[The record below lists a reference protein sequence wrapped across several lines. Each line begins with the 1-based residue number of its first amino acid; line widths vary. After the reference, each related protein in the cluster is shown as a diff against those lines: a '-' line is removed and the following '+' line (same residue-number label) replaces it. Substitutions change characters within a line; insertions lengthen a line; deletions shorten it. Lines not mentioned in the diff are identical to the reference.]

1 MRSGN
6 NAEKIVLAY
15 GDRQTFRYRCE
26 DIHFAGFTALTLP
39 TRRSEW
45 RLNGGAPIHFY
56 IERQTTEAD
65 PRCYPWD
72 TRTPAVNRLLD
83 LPGHFNIEIPVE
95 SPQLRAGHN
104 RIGLAIEGQDGV
116 QAQLEATFTW
126 DPSAP
131 GLPLHVSDLS
141 KIQTIQ
147 DVAQV
152 VDGLWDVDRA
162 HNAIKTRAPVA
173 ADSLCLLGAPHASQE
188 ATYDVE
194 FSSPL
199 DGFFVGLSD
208 FFVRHDEQVPS
219 VGIKPGYSSAG
230 LATLRPGG
238 FAECWVAMGD
248 NTWENDWAWVRKT
261 RIPAVVSI
269 AAGVV
274 YTVRHQVIF
283 DGGTIVSRFRLWRAG
298 RPEPKGWLCT
308 IDTASLSPNLPRPTA
323 ASFGLFQHRGNP
335 TRWSNIKLRSIPARI
350 TPEDLVSNHPAVAGW
365 NALRYYGRR
374 LSQRARRKVRNL
386 VGD

>member
-1 MRSGN
+1 MGIGSRSMRGEN

-45 RLNGGAPIHFY
+45 RLNGGPPTHFY
-56 IERQTTEAD
+56 VERQTTAAD
-65 PRCYPWD
+65 PQCYPWD

-83 LPGHFNIEIPVE
+83 LPGHFNIEIPVG

-104 RIGLAIEGQDGV
+104 RIALAIEGQDGV

-131 GLPLHVSDLS
+131 GLPLDLSDLS

-162 HNAIKTRAPVA
+162 RNAITTRAPVA

-188 ATYDVE
+188 AIYDVE

-208 FFVRHDEQVPS
+208 FFVRHDEQLPNL
-219 VGIKPGYSSAG
+219 GIKPGYSSAG
-230 LATLRPGG
+230 LATVRPEG

-248 NTWENDWAWVRKT
+248 NTWEKDWAWVRKT
-261 RIPAVVSI
+261 SDPRSRVNRRWCGLHGTAPGNLRWRDNPVAISTMAGGKARAERMAVHHQYGLTI
-269 AAGVV
+269 A
-274 YTVRHQVIF
+274 
-283 DGGTIVSRFRLWRAG
+283 
-298 RPEPKGWLCT
+298 
-308 IDTASLSPNLPRPTA
+308 
-323 ASFGLFQHRGNP
+323 
-335 TRWSNIKLRSIPARI
+335 
-350 TPEDLVSNHPAVAGW
+350 
-365 NALRYYGRR
+365 
-374 LSQRARRKVRNL
+374 
-386 VGD
+386 